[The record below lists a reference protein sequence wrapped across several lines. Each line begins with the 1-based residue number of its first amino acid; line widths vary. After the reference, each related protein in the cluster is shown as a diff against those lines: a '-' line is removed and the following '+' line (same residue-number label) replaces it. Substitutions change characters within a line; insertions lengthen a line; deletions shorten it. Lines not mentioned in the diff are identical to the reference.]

1 MLKAEIEI
9 YGKYYQV
16 ASYHDSLVNRTCFFT
31 QTDITVEICHKVGLL
46 CEYFPG
52 SAALLLNS
60 KIISWR
66 RQGWSF
72 LFVCC
77 YVLRILFEKKVHE
90 KLINFER
97 QLCVTCR
104 HEWLKSSIFVVLIIH
119 LAIWLHLSLPPALLS
134 KSLDLRSPLHLKLRS
149 RSTNRSTNIL
159 PFFNCLLNC
168 LESCTSCPSS
178 QYFILDFTNIRP

>member
-1 MLKAEIEI
+1 M
-9 YGKYYQV
+9 
-16 ASYHDSLVNRTCFFT
+16 FFHT
-31 QTDITVEICHKVGLL
+31 NWYNCWNLPQSRPIMWILPWFSCPTSKFQNHQLEETGVIVLICVLL
-46 CEYFPG
+46 CITHTF
-52 SAALLLNS
+52 
-60 KIISWR
+60 R
-66 RQGWSF
+66 
-72 LFVCC
+72 
-77 YVLRILFEKKVHE
+77 KKVHE

-104 HEWLKSSIFVVLIIH
+104 HEWLKSSIFLVLIIH